1 MIFITG
7 DTHCP
12 SDIAKLKSENFP
24 QESLTKDDYI
34 IIAGD
39 AGFVWHG
46 RDEEDEYWQNWLNDK
61 KFTTLFVDGNHE
73 NHEKLDNMPV
83 VMWNGGKVHK
93 LKESVIHL
101 MRGQVYTINGL
112 KIFTMGGAE
121 STDKAHRTEDESWWS
136 REMPSE
142 EEYKEAFIN
151 LEKNDWCVDYVITH
165 DASTEIIQDLT
176 IFNTPNKIRNF
187 FLEIDRK
194 LKYKQW
200 FFGHYHDNLRIGD
213 KHTLLYDKTIR
224 INEYRKLEYKEKSEY
239 IRMTEEEYL
248 GSNLPKFLQE
258 DIDRLQEGRRQNEK
272 MRLDLYYNEV
282 QGSINSAYWGGII
295 TEEQANYLR
304 KKLL

>member
-46 RDEEDEYWQNWLNDK
+46 RDEVDEYWQNWLNDK
-61 KFTTLFVDGNHE
+61 NFTTIFVDGNHE

-151 LEKNDWCVDYVITH
+151 LDKNDWCVDYVITH

>member
-61 KFTTLFVDGNHE
+61 NFTTLFVDGNHE

-136 REMPSE
+136 REMPSH
-142 EEYKEAFIN
+142 EEYSEALEN
-151 LEKNDWCVDYVITH
+151 LEKHEWTVDYIVTH
-165 DASTEIIQDLT
+165 DCTTEIIHDLT

-187 FLEIDRK
+187 FC
-194 LKYKQW
+194 
-200 FFGHYHDNLRIGD
+200 
-213 KHTLLYDKTIR
+213 
-224 INEYRKLEYKEKSEY
+224 YRW
-239 IRMTEEEYL
+239 
-248 GSNLPKFLQE
+248 P
-258 DIDRLQEGRRQNEK
+258 
-272 MRLDLYYNEV
+272 
-282 QGSINSAYWGGII
+282 A
-295 TEEQANYLR
+295 
-304 KKLL
+304 